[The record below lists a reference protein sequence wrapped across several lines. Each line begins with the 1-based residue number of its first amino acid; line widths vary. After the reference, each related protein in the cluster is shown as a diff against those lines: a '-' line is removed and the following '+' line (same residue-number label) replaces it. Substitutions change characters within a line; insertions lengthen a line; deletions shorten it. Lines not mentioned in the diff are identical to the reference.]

1 MAYSRVCV
9 QRRKHRSIL
18 PTHADMQYAS
28 RPSTSSRSA
37 LVFRLAGPLVL
48 GIAVT
53 VSAQD
58 VRPTDTLRFPLA
70 TLVGTALRNNL
81 DLRAAELSP
90 RLAGADLLAA
100 RGVFDRSLTLATAND
115 VSSLDVFGTSSRSS
129 RSFIEST
136 ATLAGTVPTG
146 TQLALSLGNS
156 RLSSDPFTASSSQP
170 FQTSHASSVGLTL
183 TQPLLR
189 GMGRAGAYGAV
200 DAAAVS
206 VDASRSRY
214 ERNADVTVALVERGY
229 WALRRAESN
238 EIVAR
243 QAVSAA
249 RAIYDR
255 NVALQTRDVAT
266 QLDVLTSE
274 RGLATREAQLLDA
287 ARERVDAAER
297 LLYLVYGEEAKDSVR
312 AQGARVYTLRDSVVI
327 PPVPD
332 VAAAEAIAFAQRG
345 DIIATSRD
353 VEAGRLRS
361 AQSRSLRLPVLD
373 LIASYAYGG
382 IAPTSTFVQFG
393 DTGDRRSSTFS
404 FGLTTSLFQRNDA
417 ARAADERAQS
427 ALELARLSQRAV
439 ENAVH
444 AEVSTAVRALATGR
458 ERYAR
463 ARDVERL
470 AAREYAL
477 ALEGSRLGLV
487 STFQLLQY
495 QDALSQGGQ
504 LVAQARFALE
514 DAGSQYRLA
523 IGGSRLGYPRP

>member
-1 MAYSRVCV
+1 
-9 QRRKHRSIL
+9 L
-18 PTHADMQYAS
+18 
-28 RPSTSSRSA
+28 
-37 LVFRLAGPLVL
+37 LA
-48 GIAVT
+48 IAAT
-53 VSAQD
+53 VGAQQD
-58 VRPTDTLRFPLA
+58 ARQTDPLA
-70 TLVGTALRNNL
+70 LPLSTLVVTALRNNL

-100 RGVFDRSLTLATAND
+100 RGVFDRSLTLATENEA
-115 VSSLDVFGTSSRSS
+115 SSLDVSGTGSRA
-129 RSFIEST
+129 RQSFIANT
-136 ATLAGTVPTG
+136 ATLAGTIPTG

-170 FQTSHASSVGLTL
+170 FQTSHSSSVGLTL
-183 TQPLLR
+183 MQPLLR

-200 DAAAVS
+200 DAAVAS

-238 EIVAR
+238 ELVAR
-243 QAVSAA
+243 QSVSAA

-255 NVALQTRDVAT
+255 NVALQARDVAT

-274 RGLATREAQLLDA
+274 RGLATRETLLLDA

-297 LLYLVYGEEAKDSVR
+297 LLYLVYGDDAKDSVR
-312 AQGARVYTLRDSVVI
+312 AQASRLHTVSDSLVI
-327 PPVPD
+327 PPVPA
-332 VAAAEAIAFAQRG
+332 VAAAETLALAQRG
-345 DIIATSRD
+345 DIIAAERD

-361 AQSRSLRLPVLD
+361 AQSRSLRLPRLD
-373 LIASYAYGG
+373 LVASYGYGG
-382 IAPTSTFVQFG
+382 IAPAATVISYG
-393 DTGDRRSSTFS
+393 GTGDRRSSAFS
-404 FGLTTSLFQRNDA
+404 LGLATSLFQRNDA
-417 ARAADERAQS
+417 ARAVDERAQS
-427 ALELARLSQRAV
+427 GLDLARLAQRAA
-439 ENAVH
+439 ENAVR
-444 AEVSTAVRALATGR
+444 ADVSIAVRALATGGG
-458 ERYAR
+458 RYTR

-495 QDALSQGGQ
+495 QDALSQAGQ

-523 IGGSRLGYPRP
+523 IGGSRLPYPRP